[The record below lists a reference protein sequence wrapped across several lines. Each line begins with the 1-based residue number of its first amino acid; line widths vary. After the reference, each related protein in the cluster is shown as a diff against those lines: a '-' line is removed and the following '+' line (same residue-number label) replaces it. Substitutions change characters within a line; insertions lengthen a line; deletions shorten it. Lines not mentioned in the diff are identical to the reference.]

1 MSDLDLAL
9 AAAFL
14 VIAALYSSVGH
25 AGASGYIATMALL
38 AIPAATIKPTAL
50 ALNILV
56 ATIGVFRFARAQLV
70 PWRLVLPL
78 IVGSVPLAYVGGAL
92 QLPAQVYQRVLA
104 VVLASAAVNLFVTA
118 HRALDKEAG
127 AGVRP
132 MPIPLGLV
140 LGAGLGFVAGL
151 TGTGGAIYL
160 TPLADP
166 GGVRHD
172 ADRVGGVGGVRVGE
186 FGLGVDRRR
195 ARSCKAAECVADV
208 AWGGGRRGAD
218 RDAVR
223 KGGVAG
229 GELAAGVGDR
239 ALDRGGE
246 ALVDVTPLNQYEGT
260 IALLA

>member
-38 AIPAATIKPTAL
+38 AVPAATIKPTAL

-78 IVGSVPLAYVGGAL
+78 IVGSVPLAYLGGAL

-160 TPLADP
+160 TPLLILAGFATTRIASGASAVFVLVNSISGLLAVAPDP
-166 GGVRHD
+166 AKLPNALPMWLGAV
-172 ADRVGGVGGVRVGE
+172 AVGALIGTQ
-186 FGLGVDRRR
+186 FG
-195 ARSCKAAECVADV
+195 
-208 AWGGGRRGAD
+208 RGALPVGSL
-218 RDAVR
+218 RRVLAIV
-223 KGGVAG
+223 
-229 GELAAGVGDR
+229 LLIAAGK
-239 ALDRGGE
+239 LWW
-246 ALVDVTPLNQYEGT
+246 T
-260 IALLA
+260 

>member
-92 QLPAQVYQRVLA
+92 QLPAQLYQRVLA
-104 VVLASAAVNLFVTA
+104 VVLASAAVQLFVTA
-118 HRALDKEAG
+118 HHALDKEAG

-160 TPLADP
+160 TPLLILAGFATTRIASGASAVFVLVNSISGLIAVAPDP
-166 GGVRHD
+166 AKLPNALPMWLGAV
-172 ADRVGGVGGVRVGE
+172 AVGALIGTQ
-186 FGLGVDRRR
+186 FG
-195 ARSCKAAECVADV
+195 
-208 AWGGGRRGAD
+208 RGALPVGSL
-218 RDAVR
+218 RRVLAIV
-223 KGGVAG
+223 
-229 GELAAGVGDR
+229 LLIAAGK
-239 ALDRGGE
+239 LWW
-246 ALVDVTPLNQYEGT
+246 T
-260 IALLA
+260 